1 MNFENI
7 KNCVFEAAKAAGI
20 EEYEIFYTSDSSISV
35 ETLKDEI
42 SAFAYGVSGGIC
54 FRCVVDGKM
63 GSASTEL
70 LEENELCAIVGRAAS
85 NAKNIEG
92 DDPAII
98 FKGSEQ
104 YEKITA
110 KPFEMPAAA
119 KIKNNALEI
128 QKQTYAQSEYV
139 TDGTQSCA
147 FAGES
152 EMRLVNSYGL
162 DLSNKYGIHGAY
174 IQAVVNKEGEAEEY
188 FELREAIEL
197 NELFDLPEKAVS
209 GALAKLGATSVA
221 SGKYDVVFSAKQ
233 VRTLLSTYSPI
244 FSARNAQLGMSLLK
258 GKVGEIVASDKITL
272 IDDPMREGCMAQ
284 TAFDGEGVATYKKTV
299 IDRGVLTTLLYDI
312 STAEKEGRESTG
324 NGQRSGYSEPVTIE
338 PYSFYVSAGEES
350 FEDMVASVKD
360 GIYITAMKG
369 LHAGADAVTGDF
381 SIDSEGFRIR
391 DGKICEAI
399 KSFTVAGNF
408 FDLLKNIKSVANDL
422 TFGLP
427 SGFTVFGAPSIL
439 VPEMSIAGKDE

>member
-7 KNCVFEAAKAAGI
+7 KSCVFEAAKQAGV
-20 EEYEIFYTSDSSISV
+20 EEYEIFYTSESSISA

-54 FRCVVDGKM
+54 FRCVLDGKI

-70 LEENELCAIVGRAAS
+70 IEESELRAIVQRAVS
-85 NAKNIEG
+85 NAKNIES

-98 FKGSEQ
+98 FKGSEK
-104 YEKITA
+104 YEQLTT
-110 KPFEMPAAA
+110 KPFEMPTAST
-119 KIKNNALEI
+119 IKNNALAI
-128 QKQTYAQSEYV
+128 QKDTYAQSEYV
-139 TDGTQSCA
+139 TDGTQSCI

-162 DLSNKYGIHGAY
+162 DLSNKHGVHGAY
-174 IQAVVNKEGEAEEY
+174 IQAVVNKGGEAEEY
-188 FELREAIEL
+188 FEMREAVEL
-197 NELFDLPEKAVS
+197 DALSDLPEKSVN
-209 GALAKLGATSVA
+209 GALAKLGARGVA

-233 VRTLLSTYSPI
+233 VRALLSTYSSV
-244 FSARNAQLGMSLLK
+244 FSARNAQLGLSLLR
-258 GKVGEIVASDKITL
+258 GKVGETIASDKITL

-299 IDRGVLTTLLYDI
+299 IDGGVLNTLLYDI
-312 STAEKEGRESTG
+312 ATAEKEGIASTG
-324 NGQRSGYSEPVTIE
+324 NGQRAGYADPVTIS
-338 PYSFYVSAGEES
+338 PYSFYISAGDKS
-350 FEDMVASVKD
+350 FDEMIAPIAD

-391 DGKICEAI
+391 DGKVCEAI

-408 FDLLKNIKSVANDL
+408 FELLSGIKEVANDL
-422 TFGLP
+422 SFGLP
-427 SGFTVFGAPSIL
+427 VYGAPSIL
-439 VPEMSIAGKDE
+439 VSDMSIAGEEK

>member
-7 KNCVFEAAKAAGI
+7 KNCVFEAAKQAGI
-20 EEYEIFYTSDSSISV
+20 EEYEIFYTSDSSISA
-35 ETLKDEI
+35 ETLGDEI

-54 FRCVVDGKM
+54 FRCVIDGKM

-70 LEENELCAIVGRAAS
+70 LEEDELRAIVARAAS
-85 NAKNIEG
+85 NAKNIES

-98 FKGSEQ
+98 FKGSPK
-104 YEKITA
+104 YEKLTA
-110 KPFEMPAAA
+110 KAEQMPAAA
-119 KIKNNALEI
+119 KIKNNALAI
-128 QKQTYAQSEYV
+128 QKDTYAQSEYV

-174 IQAVVNKEGEAEEY
+174 IQAVVNKDGEAEEY
-188 FELREAIEL
+188 FELSEDIEL
-197 NELFDLPEKAVS
+197 DKLSELPAKAVS
-209 GALAKLGATSVA
+209 GALAKLGAVGVA

-258 GKVGEIVASDKITL
+258 GKVGEVIASDKITL
-272 IDDPMREGCMAQ
+272 IDDPMRGGCMAQ

-299 IDRGVLTTLLYDI
+299 IESGTLKTLLYDI
-312 STAEKEGRESTG
+312 ATAEKEGRESTG
-324 NGQRSGYSEPVTIE
+324 NGQRSGYSEPVSIK
-338 PYSFYVSAGEES
+338 PYSFYICAGDTS
-350 FEDMVASVKD
+350 FEDMIASLKD

-408 FDLLKNIKSVANDL
+408 FELLKDITNVANDL
-422 TFGLP
+422 SFGLP

-439 VPEMSIAGKDE
+439 VPGMSIAGKD